1 MKRALTRNDIFTLTS
16 IRTNGTDTVRLA
28 TANNSTELLTS
39 RQMDTEHNDVRNNIN
54 ANMKNFVTSSCNPGE
69 RQIIAVTDI
78 VVTFFK

>member
-78 VVTFFK
+78 VVTFF

>member
-39 RQMDTEHNDVRNNIN
+39 RQMDTEHNDVKNNIN

-78 VVTFFK
+78 VVTFF

>member
-1 MKRALTRNDIFTLTS
+1 MKRALTQNDIFTLTS

-54 ANMKNFVTSSCNPGE
+54 ANMKNFVTSSRNPGE
-69 RQIIAVTDI
+69 RQIIAVTNI
-78 VVTFFK
+78 VVTFF

>member
-1 MKRALTRNDIFTLTS
+1 MKRASTRNDIFTLTS